1 MIATSR
7 RSASNPAI
15 SRQYEFS
22 RLQDQ
27 TLASAYEALVP
38 VVSRSLERLQV
49 SGHPAELA
57 PTKKTF
63 QQPSAAGA

>member
-7 RSASNPAI
+7 RSASKLAI

-27 TLASAYEALVP
+27 TLASAYEALIP
-38 VVSRSLERLQV
+38 VISRRLERPHV
-49 SGHPAELA
+49 SGHAA
-57 PTKKTF
+57 QFTPTRKLVR
-63 QQPSAAGA
+63 QPSTAGA

>member
-7 RSASNPAI
+7 RPGSIPAI

-27 TLASAYEALVP
+27 TLASAYEALIP
-38 VVSRSLERLQV
+38 GISRYPECPPRRRNDRQAFTGVRRSVQRSV
-49 SGHPAELA
+49 
-57 PTKKTF
+57 
-63 QQPSAAGA
+63 AGA

>member
-7 RSASNPAI
+7 RSGSKPAI

-38 VVSRSLERLQV
+38 INSRRPERL
-49 SGHPAELA
+49 PR
-57 PTKKTF
+57 
-63 QQPSAAGA
+63 